1 MPYQANEP
9 RRQKIGPPPL
19 VWRGEIRISR
29 CSAHGD
35 GLHAGPRLNR
45 RAVAQRRVQARRTWS
60 RDPLGEKSRGLA
72 QDQVLVFEPLHRM
85 HPASAALLG
94 LGWGEIDTGLCW
106 RDLSR
111 AYVWTEGLLAH
122 GGGQHAP
129 ILGRLGEARH
139 C

>member
-1 MPYQANEP
+1 MA
-9 RRQKIGPPPL
+9 PP
-19 VWRGEIRISR
+19 
-29 CSAHGD
+29 GD
-35 GLHAGPRLNR
+35 LDALSPTELKG
-45 RAVAQRRVQARRTWS
+45 
-60 RDPLGEKSRGLA
+60 
-72 QDQVLVFEPLHRM
+72 M

-106 RDLSR
+106 RDLYR

>member
-1 MPYQANEP
+1 MPVPLRTDFDAHAL
-9 RRQKIGPPPL
+9 RAIARKTKDGP
-19 VWRGEIRISR
+19 
-29 CSAHGD
+29 
-35 GLHAGPRLNR
+35 
-45 RAVAQRRVQARRTWS
+45 QARR
-60 RDPLGEKSRGLA
+60 L
-72 QDQVLVFEPLHRM
+72 RM

-106 RDLSR
+106 RDLYR
-111 AYVWTEGLLAH
+111 AYVWTEGLLTH